1 VHVEAAANRAATAQA
16 ASGRL
21 SVVRHGESTA
31 NAAFAAGRPG
41 DVKGPDADIPL
52 TPRGEWQA
60 ARLGDAIA
68 SWPVERRP
76 EVVLC
81 SPYLRA
87 RRTHEIAAA
96 AAEARGVT
104 LPAALIDDRLPDR
117 RMGEW
122 ELVPWPT
129 IATAGDDVF
138 FDRPPGGE
146 SLADVADRL
155 GSLLAD
161 INERYRGQRVLLV
174 AHDAIVAVLRYLIEQ
189 PSLEDFTRQLRVPAA
204 NASITRWVSDG
215 ERLRLVEFNRVDH
228 LT

>member
-1 VHVEAAANRAATAQA
+1 
-16 ASGRL
+16 
-21 SVVRHGESTA
+21 
-31 NAAFAAGRPG
+31 
-41 DVKGPDADIPL
+41 
-52 TPRGEWQA
+52 
-60 ARLGDAIA
+60 
-68 SWPVERRP
+68 
-76 EVVLC
+76 LC

-87 RRTHEIAAA
+87 RRTHEILAAA
-96 AAEARGVT
+96 ADARGVT

-138 FDRPPGGE
+138 FARPPGGE

-161 INERYRGQRVLLV
+161 INDRYRDRRVLLV

-189 PSLEDFTRQLRVPAA
+189 PSLENFARQLRVPAA
-204 NASITRWVSDG
+204 NASITRWVGDG
-215 ERLRLVEFNRVDH
+215 ERLRLAEFNRVDH
-228 LT
+228 LK